1 MRNIYRNCCIAL
13 AVIIGLTACGNAGAG
28 NNRKTTEKK
37 TAVVELSEST
47 FNEKVYDMTKEGLE
61 YLGELP
67 AIVDFTAT
75 WCGPCKKL
83 APILEEL
90 AVEYDGKIAVYK
102 VDVDKCRNLAGA
114 FNISS
119 IPAVLFIPAKGE
131 PSMTVGLRNKAQL
144 QQQIET
150 MLLK

>member
-1 MRNIYRNCCIAL
+1 MRNIYRNCCMAL

-37 TAVVELSEST
+37 AAVVELSEST

-83 APILEEL
+83 APILDIFVCVPL
-90 AVEYDGKIAVYK
+90 VLPKLIFSMVKKI
-102 VDVDKCRNLAGA
+102 
-114 FNISS
+114 
-119 IPAVLFIPAKGE
+119 GE
-131 PSMTVGLRNKAQL
+131 VFYMRIRCVVRDFL
-144 QQQIET
+144 
-150 MLLK
+150 

>member
-1 MRNIYRNCCIAL
+1 MKHILTFTAAMIL
-13 AVIIGLTACGNAGAG
+13 AVGTYASCQNSSNTGSKEDGKVTELT
-28 NNRKTTEKK
+28 
-37 TAVVELSEST
+37 SEDFSK
-47 FNEKVYDMTKEGLE
+47 KVYDINAETLT
-61 YLGELP
+61 YLGDKP
-67 AIVDFTAT
+67 AIIDFNAT